1 MKLRKYVKTLL
12 EKRRTFDLGAK
23 MISIVDELK
32 NDVSLWEYMRKCE
45 LRLIGGY
52 SYVYENC
59 DIFFNQ
65 RLIKKETIPTNEFK
79 KEVNFY
85 GMTEGDDIGYF
96 LDYLTNVDDDF
107 IEIVEIFVTENEA
120 FAVAQNGVVFNFGGL
135 PLNDVEPI
143 THLSYLVRQI
153 PMSEPSTEI
162 DFSEQRWDAIV
173 KYVNNNFDDKIE

>member
-1 MKLRKYVKTLL
+1 MKLRKYIKTLL
-12 EKRRTFDLGAK
+12 ERRCTFDLGAK

-32 NDVSLWEYMRKCE
+32 NDVSLWEYKRKCE
-45 LRLIGGY
+45 LCLIAGY

-65 RLIKKETIPTNEFK
+65 RLIKKETAYTDEFK
-79 KEVNFY
+79 NEINFY
-85 GMTEGDDIGYF
+85 GMTEGDDIRYF
-96 LDYLTNVDDDF
+96 LDCLTNVDDDF

-120 FAVAQNGVVFNFGGL
+120 FAVAQNGVIFNFGGL
-135 PLNDVEPI
+135 PANDVVPI
-143 THLSYLVRQI
+143 TYPSYLVRQI

-162 DFSEQRWDAIV
+162 DFSEHRWDAIV